1 MSLDGLAPEGSLI
14 ATLHRRRGTAA
25 TSIRGLLRRPGGDQ
39 ITKGSMEAEL
49 GRNLKFETQLLVYE
63 I

>member
-14 ATLHRRRGTAA
+14 ATLHHRVTAA
-25 TSIRGLLRRPGGDQ
+25 TSIRGLLRGPGGVQ

-49 GRNLKFETQLLVYE
+49 GRNLKLERQLLIYE

>member
-14 ATLHRRRGTAA
+14 ATLHRRGTAA